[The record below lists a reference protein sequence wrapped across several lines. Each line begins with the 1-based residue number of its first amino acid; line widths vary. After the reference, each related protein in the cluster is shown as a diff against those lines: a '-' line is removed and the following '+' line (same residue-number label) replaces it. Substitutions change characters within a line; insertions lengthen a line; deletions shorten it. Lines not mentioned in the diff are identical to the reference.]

1 MRTSSNIDLD
11 AQLFVEGRKAA
22 AVAYKRAI
30 KGVRKAHWLIRDSRG
45 QVLYTSN
52 V

>member
-1 MRTSSNIDLD
+1 MRTSNNIDLD

-30 KGVRKAHWLIRDSRG
+30 KGVRKAHWVIKNSRG
-45 QVLYTSN
+45 QVLHTSS